1 MLLTY
6 FIISSQLN
14 IGSLKVKGNKKR
26 LILQKNL
33 KNFKNSKYFKERISY
48 KYL

>member
-14 IGSLKVKGNKKR
+14 IGSLKVKRNKKR

-33 KNFKNSKYFKERISY
+33 KNFKNSKNF
-48 KYL
+48 